1 MRRLVLLAATAA
13 VLLLSAASA
22 QAATRSVLW
31 VGNNWDGT
39 ADAVDP
45 VTFQK
50 LAHLNIV
57 PDKDERMGEIMLDP
71 GRVGSFLAVQQLIG
85 EGHDQLVD
93 DMFTSHD
100 GRFLYVSR
108 PSLADVAAFDLSQ
121 GGKIVWRTRVD
132 GQRADHMAISP
143 DGTRLLVSAS
153 TAKVVDV
160 IDTSGGNIV
169 ARIPSGDS
177 PHENNYSRDGSRIF
191 HASIGMVY
199 TPADQPVFG
208 SSKGESV
215 F

>member
-45 VTFQK
+45 VTFKK

-57 PDKDERMGEIMLDP
+57 PDKDERMAEIQLDP
-71 GRVGSFLAVQQLIG
+71 VRLGYFLAVQQLIG

-108 PSLADVAAFDLSQ
+108 PSLADVAEE
-121 GGKIVWRTRVD
+121 
-132 GQRADHMAISP
+132 
-143 DGTRLLVSAS
+143 
-153 TAKVVDV
+153 
-160 IDTSGGNIV
+160 V
-169 ARIPSGDS
+169 AQAHR
-177 PHENNYSRDGSRIF
+177 
-191 HASIGMVY
+191 
-199 TPADQPVFG
+199 
-208 SSKGESV
+208 
-215 F
+215 